1 MKSKQKSIFSKIYLV
16 ILIALPL
23 PFFILPAN
31 YFDTGESLCMSKLLL
46 HRECLGCG
54 ITRAIQHA
62 IHFDFTRA
70 WHYNKLVVLVLPVL
84 LFLWL
89 SEIKKSLKKSKTIK
103 Y

>member
-1 MKSKQKSIFSKIYLV
+1 MKSNQRSIFSKIYLV
-16 ILIALPL
+16 FLIVLPL

-54 ITRAIQHA
+54 ITKAIQHA

-70 WHYNKLVVLVLPVL
+70 WHYNKLVVLVLPVVIL
-84 LFLWL
+84 LWL
-89 SEIKKSLKKSKTIK
+89 NEIKKSLKKFEKV
-103 Y
+103 